1 MSSLILNFLKLA
13 PQRPATPTVPDD
25 EDNDDITQ
33 AAILIQVHALQV
45 QAFSSWEMYWKMPRL
60 FCCRLPFAPTP
71 LSLSI
76 AVRLYP
82 LLGEKKD

>member
-1 MSSLILNFLKLA
+1 MSSLILNYPQLA

-45 QAFSSWEMYWKMPRL
+45 QAFS
-60 FCCRLPFAPTP
+60 
-71 LSLSI
+71 
-76 AVRLYP
+76 
-82 LLGEKKD
+82 